1 MMLNAAET
9 ASRIERF
16 VRETFEIPE
25 TDERFNRTCDLF
37 DEGFVDSFGLIQL
50 ITFLEE
56 EFGILIDEEHLFDE
70 RFVSIEGESR
80 LVVEL
85 VEAKRHNPSAAGAVF
100 EPGE

>member
-1 MMLNAAET
+1 MFNEAET
-9 ASRIERF
+9 AALIERF
-16 VRETFEIPE
+16 VRETFEIPKTE
-25 TDERFNRTCDLF
+25 ERFSRTCDLF

-80 LVVEL
+80 LVMEL
-85 VEAKRHNPSAAGAVF
+85 VEAQKMDTSAAG
-100 EPGE
+100 PISGSGE